1 MKTLPRIFFILFLG
15 SYLFSCAGPSAGIH
29 QDTPRYEAPE
39 SALTPWIEEVLIPYL
54 TEQLSRHPRFNG
66 QPFLLVGMEGDN
78 IQTDINDL
86 TAQIRERIADALLAQ
101 PGIQLSWRPAVR
113 PWRHHQS
120 LEELSCADYRRIQF
134 YIGIDAGL
142 TKVDRSL
149 YVKVRALDLKEE
161 TWVSGF
167 GLSWSGRPGINQLN
181 ALHHRQAD
189 EYLRGLRPLPFNG
202 GEPDLLASYLAQNLS
217 CLFRQQEMDEI
228 IVYMNRKELAGAPK
242 GALNW
247 GGCFNTT
254 LDLVGNYLSRF
265 REVRVTEDPQHATVV
280 IDPEIH
286 AIHDNLYQ
294 IWVSARV
301 KGGETALSGI
311 ETETYL
317 LLDDDKI
324 GETAGPPSLHGE
336 RPHPLDG
343 PTPER
348 LISDFTLVTPE
359 NQALCGTE
367 TPWILGEKALEE
379 GGRLPSNSC
388 LAAQIRLTRRARIF
402 LIGQDGEGRLLRLFP
417 SECRTFQPM
426 DNLQEA
432 EREFRF
438 PPVIGSDVRALWL
451 DNTPGTE
458 RIYAVAV
465 TDPIVS
471 RKLARRVGRFQGLC
485 REGEAYMSHVSHDPV
500 ARWQRYLN
508 HMAENSGGH
517 LEWQV
522 REFQHDRGEMQV
534 PL

>member
-1 MKTLPRIFFILFLG
+1 
-15 SYLFSCAGPSAGIH
+15 
-29 QDTPRYEAPE
+29 
-39 SALTPWIEEVLIPYL
+39 LTPWIEETLIPYL
-54 TEQLSRHPRFNG
+54 TEQLSRHPRFKG
-66 QPFLLVGMEGDN
+66 QPFLLVGLEGDN

-86 TAQIRERIADALLAQ
+86 TAQIREKIVDALLVK
-101 PGIQLSWRPAVR
+101 PGIQMSWRPAAR

-120 LEELSCADYRRIQF
+120 LAELSCADYRRIQF

-167 GLSWSGRPGINQLN
+167 GLSWTGKPGINQLN
-181 ALHHRQAD
+181 ALHHRKAD

-202 GEPDLLASYLAQNLS
+202 REPDLLASYLARNLS

-228 IVYMNRKELAGAPK
+228 IVYMNRRELEGAPDTAPN
-242 GALNW
+242 G

-254 LDLVGNYLSRF
+254 LDLVGNYLARF
-265 REVRVTEDPQHATVV
+265 REVRVTHDPQHATVLL
-280 IDPEIH
+280 DPKIH
-286 AIHDNLYQ
+286 GIHDNLYQ

-311 ETETYL
+311 ETETYVL
-317 LLDDDKI
+317 LGEDKK
-324 GETAGPPSLHGE
+324 EKTAGLPSLQGVRPTPVEGLPPS
-336 RPHPLDG
+336 
-343 PTPER
+343 R

-359 NQALCGTE
+359 NPALCGTG
-367 TPWILGEKALEE
+367 TPWISGERVLEE

-388 LAAQIRLTRRARIF
+388 LAAQIRLTRKARIF

-417 SECRTFQPM
+417 SECRTFQSM
-426 DNLQEA
+426 DTLQEA

-451 DNTPGTE
+451 DDTPGTE

-471 RKLARRVGRFQGLC
+471 RKLARRVRRFQGLC
-485 REGEAYMSHVSHDPV
+485 REGETYMSHVSHDPV
-500 ARWQRYLN
+500 ARWQRYLD
-508 HMAENSGGH
+508 HLAEKSGGH
-517 LEWQV
+517 LEWRV
-522 REFQHDRGEMQV
+522 RVFQHGQREMQV